1 MSSRPPRSN
10 APWRGRARRIPAVLA
25 GAVAGV
31 LVAGPGSAQE
41 PEPWPMAGRDPA
53 HSATAEGPDPPYR
66 EVWTSDIGLGGP
78 VAGPVVAADVLVVVA
93 AEGVVALDPA
103 TGTARWEVDRSDG
116 PAGPAA
122 VLGELVVHASGSG
135 PGASVVAR
143 TLGDGREVWQTPVG
157 ADVGGGLVVGDGLV
171 YAATAAGEVVAL
183 QAETGREEWREGG
196 GRGGAGAP
204 PPAPRQAPAASA
216 GRAPP

>member
-10 APWRGRARRIPAVLA
+10 APWRGRARRIPAVLG

-41 PEPWPMAGRDPA
+41 QEPWPMAGRDPA

-66 EVWTSDIGLGGP
+66 EVWASDIGLGGP

-93 AEGVVALDPA
+93 AEGVVAVDPA

-122 VLGELVVHASGSG
+122 VLGELVVHASGPG
-135 PGASVVAR
+135 PGAAVVAR
-143 TLGDGREVWQTPVG
+143 ALGGGREVWQTPVG
-157 ADVGGGLVVGDGLV
+157 ADVGGGLVVGDRLV

-183 QAETGREEWREGG
+183 QAETGREEWRRHLG
-196 GRGGAGAP
+196 GRRKGPRP
-204 PPAPRQAPAASA
+204 PPRAHPPSDPPR
-216 GRAPP
+216 RA